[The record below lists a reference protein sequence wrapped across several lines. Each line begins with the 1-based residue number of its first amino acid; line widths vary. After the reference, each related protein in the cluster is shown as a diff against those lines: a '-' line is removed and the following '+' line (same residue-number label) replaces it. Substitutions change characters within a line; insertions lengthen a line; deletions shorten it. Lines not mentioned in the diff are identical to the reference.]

1 MQYHQLGGSGLQVAR
16 IGLGC
21 IPFGSTIDEEASRLM
36 VDRYLDAGG
45 NYLDTANVYG
55 GGMRG
60 SHERD
65 AGTSERT
72 VGAVVAG
79 RRNRFVIGTKG
90 AWTMTD
96 QVRPNGFGLSR
107 TYLTRE
113 IEASLRRLGTDYID
127 LYQCHVWDPYTP
139 IEETMRVLDDAVR
152 AGKIRYVGVSNWAG
166 WQVVKANMHADRH
179 GLTPIV
185 SNQIWYNLADRTA
198 EFALIPGVPRPGRV
212 DHGVGRLRA
221 GVPDRPL
228 HARHGPSPPPG
239 SRITSSKPEES
250 SSWERL
256 AVDRVWD
263 TQEVMRGVA
272 ARHGRSPANVAMA
285 WLLQS
290 GRCDVALLGAFAPE
304 QLDDG
309 LGALGLTL
317 DGDDLAELDR
327 VSRLAGAVPDELLE
341 HLLLPRQRVLRRPA
355 LSPREAG
362 VLFRRLVNRR
372 QQIEVR
378 IGVFE
383 GGAVAAGA
391 GGNEHIGRRS
401 GHAPGARSPRE
412 VIRSLPDAIVDAQ
425 LGERAGEV
433 SQDPLFLRPAGAV
446 PQLELLKRA
455 PTRLPAPQRGLDT
468 AADRRVAMR
477 TKEMYPGRRI
487 DENHRLNPGVVQPEA
502 PAA

>member
-1 MQYHQLGGSGLQVAR
+1 MQYHRLGGSGLQVAR

-21 IPFGSTIDEEASRLM
+21 IPFGTTIDQQTSRRM

-79 RRNRFVIGTKG
+79 RRHRFVVGTKG

-96 QVRPNGFGLSR
+96 TVRPNGFGLSR
-107 TYLTRE
+107 TYLTRA
-113 IEASLRRLGTDYID
+113 IDDSLRRLGTDYID

-152 AGKIRYVGVSNWAG
+152 AGKIRYVGVSNWGG
-166 WQVVKANMHADRH
+166 WQVVKANMHADRY

-185 SNQIWYNLADRTA
+185 ANQIWYNLADRTA
-198 EFALIPGVPRPGRV
+198 EFALIPACRDQRVSIMVWGAYAQGFLTGRYT
-212 DHGVGRLRA
+212 RKMTE
-221 GVPDRPL
+221 
-228 HARHGPSPPPG
+228 PPPG

-272 ARHGRSPANVAMA
+272 ARHGRSLANVAMA

-290 GRCDVALLGAFAPE
+290 GLCDVALLGAFAPE
-304 QLDDG
+304 QFDDG
-309 LGALGLTL
+309 LGALSLTL
-317 DGDDLAELDR
+317 DRDDLAELDR
-327 VSRLAGAVPDELLE
+327 VSRL
-341 HLLLPRQRVLRRPA
+341 
-355 LSPREAG
+355 
-362 VLFRRLVNRR
+362 
-372 QQIEVR
+372 
-378 IGVFE
+378 
-383 GGAVAAGA
+383 
-391 GGNEHIGRRS
+391 
-401 GHAPGARSPRE
+401 
-412 VIRSLPDAIVDAQ
+412 
-425 LGERAGEV
+425 
-433 SQDPLFLRPAGAV
+433 
-446 PQLELLKRA
+446 
-455 PTRLPAPQRGLDT
+455 PAPYPMNFWNTFCYRDSEHYGGL
-468 AADRRVAMR
+468 R
-477 TKEMYPGRRI
+477 
-487 DENHRLNPGVVQPEA
+487 
-502 PAA
+502 

>member
-36 VDRYLDAGG
+36 VDRYLDASG

-107 TYLTRE
+107 TYLTRA
-113 IEASLRRLGTDYID
+113 IDASLRRLGSDYID

-152 AGKIRYVGVSNWAG
+152 AGKIRYVGVSNWGG
-166 WQVVKANMHADRH
+166 WQVVKANMHAHRY

-198 EFALIPGVPRPGRV
+198 EFALIPACRDQDVSIMVWGAYAQGFLTGRYTRDMDRAAARIAHHLQQARGVQLLGAAGGRPG
-212 DHGVGRLRA
+212 VGHA
-221 GVPDRPL
+221 GG
-228 HARHGPSPPPG
+228 HARHGRPP
-239 SRITSSKPEES
+239 R
-250 SSWERL
+250 
-256 AVDRVWD
+256 AVAGQR
-263 TQEVMRGVA
+263 RHGVA
-272 ARHGRSPANVAMA
+272 SAERPLRRGAAGRVRSRAARRRPGRAGADARRRRPGRARPREPA
-285 WLLQS
+285 
-290 GRCDVALLGAFAPE
+290 
-304 QLDDG
+304 
-309 LGALGLTL
+309 
-317 DGDDLAELDR
+317 
-327 VSRLAGAVPDELLE
+327 AGAVPDEFLE

-355 LSPREAG
+355 VEAIPLARRPSPGDRSPH
-362 VLFRRLVNRR
+362 RRIRGRRRGGGRRR
-372 QQIEVR
+372 Q
-378 IGVFE
+378 
-383 GGAVAAGA
+383 
-391 GGNEHIGRRS
+391 
-401 GHAPGARSPRE
+401 
-412 VIRSLPDAIVDAQ
+412 
-425 LGERAGEV
+425 
-433 SQDPLFLRPAGAV
+433 
-446 PQLELLKRA
+446 
-455 PTRLPAPQRGLDT
+455 
-468 AADRRVAMR
+468 
-477 TKEMYPGRRI
+477 
-487 DENHRLNPGVVQPEA
+487 
-502 PAA
+502 